1 MGMADTPRPPKYWQ
15 GKLHDIGHDLP
26 KVVKIDKKWEKQ
38 WGVQGTCAIP
48 HPEEVDA
55 LMKKVP
61 KGKVTTINEIRAA
74 LAKKH
79 KATIACPITTGI
91 FATIAACAA
100 TEQLKEGKKRVTP
113 YWRTLKGDGEVNPKY
128 PGGVAVISG
137 LLKKE
142 GLKTEKKGKSK
153 VVVVDFEKKLA
164 KLK

>member
-1 MGMADTPRPPKYWQ
+1 MGMADRPRPPKYWQ
-15 GKLHDIGHDLP
+15 NKLHEEQDLP

-38 WGVQGTCAIP
+38 WGVKGTCVIP

-55 LMKKVP
+55 IIKKVP
-61 KGKVTTINEIRAA
+61 KGKVTTINDIREK

-91 FATIAACAA
+91 FAVYAACAA

-113 YWRTLKGDGEVNPKY
+113 YWRVLKSDGEVNPKY
-128 PGGVAVISG
+128 PGGVKVASG
-137 LLKKE
+137 LLRKE
-142 GLKTEKKGKSK
+142 GFKTAKKGKK
-153 VVVVDFEKKLA
+153 TVVVDFEEKLA